1 MTVVGVV
8 GDVRELGPAREPIP
22 ECYMPYR
29 QHVYNNASL
38 SVVTRTVG
46 DPAALEETLR
56 RLAHDRAPDVPLTF
70 TTLES
75 DASDNVAAPRF
86 RTLLFAL
93 FAALAICLAMAG
105 VYGVMAYSVAQRSNE
120 IGLRIA
126 LGASSGSVLRQVL
139 RQGLVLA
146 GIGLML
152 GLAGAAAATRV
163 LGSMLFQVKPND
175 FSIYLGVTLLLGAV
189 ALMAS
194 YVPARRASRI
204 DPLASLRQE

>member
-1 MTVVGVV
+1 MRNFCG
-8 GDVRELGPAREPIP
+8 L
-22 ECYMPYR
+22 
-29 QHVYNNASL
+29 H
-38 SVVTRTVG
+38 
-46 DPAALEETLR
+46 
-56 RLAHDRAPDVPLTF
+56 
-70 TTLES
+70 
-75 DASDNVAAPRF
+75 APRF

-93 FAALAICLAMAG
+93 FAALAVCLAMAG
-105 VYGVMAYSVAQRSNE
+105 IYGVMAYSVGQRSNE

-175 FSIYLGVTLLLGAV
+175 FSIYLGVAILLGAV

-194 YVPARRASRI
+194 YIPARRASRI
-204 DPLASLRQE
+204 DPLEALRQE